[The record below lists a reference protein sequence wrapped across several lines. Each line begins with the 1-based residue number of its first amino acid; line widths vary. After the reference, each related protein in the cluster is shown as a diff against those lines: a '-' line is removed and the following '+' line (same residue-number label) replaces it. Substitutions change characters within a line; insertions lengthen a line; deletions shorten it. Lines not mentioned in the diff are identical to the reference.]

1 MRAATAAG
9 GRARCLRCTAANG
22 GRVVLLEWS
31 LWVSER
37 IGWPVVGTAGA
48 GLVAVTWIAV
58 ACKRARK
65 QRLQGAGYLRRTVR
79 MNRALWWW
87 ACWRRW
93 RWG

>member
-1 MRAATAAG
+1 M
-9 GRARCLRCTAANG
+9 
-22 GRVVLLEWS
+22 LLEWS

-37 IGWPVVGTAGA
+37 IGWPVVGTSGA

-65 QRLQGAGYLRRTVR
+65 RRLQGAGYLRRTVR

-87 ACWRRW
+87 AFVGVLAAVGIAVGVAVHRAGVLPAR
-93 RWG
+93 